1 MGKQNPN
8 QQAGRGPAMIDRPG
22 GLSTGTF
29 KSATL
34 VGMAVLIGI
43 TGMNLYESRQQQA
56 SLNEK
61 LTQLDTRVNALGT
74 KIDNSARAAAPQ
86 RNDPDPNK
94 VYTVKTEGAPFE
106 GPKAA
111 PVTLVEFSDFQ

>member
-43 TGMNLYESRQQQA
+43 TGMDLYESREQQA

-61 LTQLDTRVNALGT
+61 LTQLDTPVNALRT
-74 KIDNSARAAAPQ
+74 KIHNSARAPAPQ

-94 VYTVKTEGAPFE
+94 GYTVKTHGEPFA
-106 GPKAA
+106 G
-111 PVTLVEFSDFQ
+111 